1 MDFGSSLTSKHLQ
14 VLANLIDDAP
24 EHDRAILALYTV
36 DLLARWLLRKRQAIG
51 PDGRIV
57 VGVRSWGEARKTVV
71 AWIGDRF
78 GSQKNS
84 PPEERV
90 PGPANARRSATSAAS
105 SADSLRRRPVDARKE
120 LIARL
125 KARNPK
131 LARTQDL
138 RIDRPSDRE
147 RSAYPAG
154 QLCAVE
160 VVANASSGE
169 TLIGRFL
176 W

>member
-1 MDFGSSLTSKHLQ
+1 MAGSSWAS
-14 VLANLIDDAP
+14 
-24 EHDRAILALYTV
+24 
-36 DLLARWLLRKRQAIG
+36 G
-51 PDGRIV
+51 
-57 VGVRSWGEARKTVV
+57 VGGEARKTVV

-125 KARNPK
+125 KARNPNSR
-131 LARTQDL
+131 ARKICEL
-138 RIDRPSDRE
+138 IDQAIEKAAPIQQGNFAPLKAWQMQAPGK
-147 RSAYPAG
+147 RSW
-154 QLCAVE
+154 VE
-160 VVANASSGE
+160 FFDHPKTHNRVRTYVNKVPTLQTTARSSM
-169 TLIGRFL
+169 
-176 W
+176 